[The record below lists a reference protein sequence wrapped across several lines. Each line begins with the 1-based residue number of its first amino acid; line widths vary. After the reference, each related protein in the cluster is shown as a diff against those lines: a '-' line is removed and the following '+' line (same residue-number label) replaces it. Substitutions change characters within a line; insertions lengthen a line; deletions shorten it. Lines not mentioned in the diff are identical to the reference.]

1 MLSVIGADRAG
12 LVDALAEV
20 VADHGGSWD
29 RSQMTELAGVFA
41 GVVMVRIPAG
51 RATAWRDALEPLRE
65 QGLLDVTLRPAG
77 ASLEEVDTA
86 PTSAVTVVGADRPGI
101 VHEVSHALAALGV
114 GIVDLRTWTASAPM
128 AGERLFHASAAVRLP
143 GGVTTGDLTAALE
156 ALADDLMVDLGEP
169 EGPTASR

>member
-41 GVVMVRIPAG
+41 GVVVVRLPG
-51 RATAWRDALEPLRE
+51 DRAAAWREALAPLRE
-65 QGLLDVTLRPAG
+65 RGLLEVTLRS
-77 ASLEEVDTA
+77 ASGDLDDAARSDRDAA
-86 PTSAVTVVGADRPGI
+86 PTVEVAVTGADRPGI
-101 VHEVSHALAALGV
+101 VHELSHALAALDV

-128 AGERLFHASAAVRLP
+128 AGELLFHATAVVRLP
-143 GGVTTGDLTAALE
+143 VGVTTRDLTTALE
-156 ALADDLMVDLGEP
+156 SLADDLMVDL
-169 EGPTASR
+169 ADA